1 MDDKLEEILKQYPF
15 QVHSR
20 RRTRGAFLLETDYG
34 LRLLK
39 ECSASQTRLEFE
51 ERVKQ
56 RLREQGYEEVDFTY
70 KNNRNEYFTRDNYR
84 NNWIVR
90 QWYTG
95 TECDIRD
102 SRQVLRCAAHLGR
115 LHRLMVLGE
124 TTEADYCQK
133 EELRQEMERHNKE
146 LKRVRSYIRGRK
158 QKNEMEICLL
168 NSFDI
173 FYGQACMAQ
182 TLLQESGYEQLW
194 QKTIQQGRL
203 SHGSYTYHNVLFREQ
218 DIITTNFDKAEVGI
232 QIRDLYD
239 FLRKVMEKNS
249 WKPELGKYVIKEYQ
263 KEREME
269 PGEGVVLYTMLLY
282 PEKYWKLVNFYYNG
296 RKSWMS
302 AKNLEKLLKLRAQ
315 EEQRTAFL
323 REVKGLFI
331 S

>member
-1 MDDKLEEILKQYPF
+1 MDDKLDEVLKQYPF
-15 QVHSR
+15 QVLSR
-20 RRTRGAFLLETDYG
+20 RRTRGAFLLDTEQG

-39 ECSASQTRLEFE
+39 ECPASQARLEFE

-56 RLREQGYEEVDFTY
+56 RLREQGYDEVDITY
-70 KNNRNEYFTRDNYR
+70 KNSRGEYFSRDNYR

-90 QWYTG
+90 QWYHG

-102 SRQVLRCAAHLGR
+102 NQMVLRCAAHLGK
-115 LHRLMVLGE
+115 LHRLMKLGKTKE
-124 TTEADYCQK
+124 TDYCQK
-133 EELRQEMERHNKE
+133 EGLRQEMERHNKE
-146 LKRVRSYIRGRK
+146 LKRVRSYIRSRK

-168 NSFDI
+168 NSFDM

-194 QKTIQQGRL
+194 EKTLEEGRL
-203 SHGSYTYHNVLFREQ
+203 SHGSYTYHNVLFGENG
-218 DIITTNFDKAEVGI
+218 IITTNFDRAEVGI

-239 FLRKVMEKNS
+239 FLRKAMEKNG
-249 WKPELGKYVIKEYQ
+249 WKPELGKCVIEEYQ
-263 KEREME
+263 RERKME
-269 PGEGVVLYTMLLY
+269 PAEGVILYTLLLY

-302 AKNLEKLLKLRAQ
+302 AKNLEKLLKLRGQ
-315 EEQRTAFL
+315 EEHRVAFL
-323 REVKGLFI
+323 EEVRGLFI